1 MRNLGPLSISTVNFS
16 RVPSAFLKLINFA
29 YFYDFVKPVLSEEN
43 VHKSN
48 WLLVVILHRFFQRK
62 RAHEN
67 AVGIKSQIAA
77 FRRHKL
83 DLVDERFAFY
93 HLVADDARNVQVCFR
108 VRKQVNMRSKLRI
121 EVETDSLAS
130 IASNHKM
137 RIAVDNRLLVRL
149 VFWRTVVFI
158 DWPANILKIKI

>member
-1 MRNLGPLSISTVNFS
+1 M
-16 RVPSAFLKLINFA
+16 FL
-29 YFYDFVKPVLSEEN
+29 YFFKPVLSEEN
-43 VHKSN
+43 VHESN

-62 RAHEN
+62 RADKN
-67 AVGIKSQIAA
+67 AVWIKSQIAA

-108 VRKQVNMRSKLRI
+108 VRKQVNVRTKLRI
-121 EVETDSLAS
+121 EVETDSLAG

-137 RIAVDNRLLVRL
+137 RIAVDDRLLIRL
-149 VFWRTVVFI
+149 VFRRTVVLLAFFQDNFV
-158 DWPANILKIKI
+158 DWPVKI